1 MNAVNTVPEPA
12 PSGEPVIKHP
22 DDYTGPMFSRE
33 VIEEFQKFSKEPW
46 LAVVRRAS
54 TWHYHTQQ
62 NPTLPKVEELT
73 PFDVPAVRAIRGISP
88 GETWEQFAK
97 KCNLNLS
104 RRLDETN
111 PWLPGFV
118 NKSDDRPTSW
128 NRSNAGSPLADNA
141 GCQEAF
147 VKMLK
152 EDCPFGASTGLG
164 AAGNTLAH
172 SAIGTMV
179 TEDIVTLGEIVD
191 QLAKLHRFWFK
202 PLGAE
207 YLDAEFRYGKHL
219 CLLTGLGFG
228 VVRAVASRLKDYYE
242 GLDFWE
248 TCHEDQLR
256 ESAMV
261 ARRIHGYPMGLLRV
275 DGAKLTA
282 FLERRSC
289 APGDWFTL
297 VILTHILKYARFSHV
312 SDRGCPVVQV
322 IRDGRRNLFYL
333 DATQLRASFGMS
345 QNTKLRIDVL
355 KALGLPTSV
364 NADFPPPSTSVL
376 GIFDMLRPTD
386 LCELRSL
393 DDLIHLAVP
402 RAVELVPTMK
412 YIGEYMFV
420 DYGIGA
426 TNVAHIDYDSGKVVI
441 EEILTGL
448 DIGAIQW
455 PEGALTKSELMT
467 WKSCLPKEVK
477 PMLPSETVFKYIRN
491 CNDLGMVRAR
501 NAIFDTWILLNLARP
516 KLAGTKLGNSMVN
529 EYPIGMILPMGHT
542 KEETTN
548 QGKTNLGRIMLHT
561 ICPNVPVIIPS
572 RSSSAPAQ
580 RAAASPLDDYG
591 TAIYD
596 EFQLPSSHEHFLAQ
610 AGLQSLATGGT
621 VTPGRAMENSKGV
634 KLKHSMVICA
644 KISAFPVDIRNRSF
658 CFFMDTIDDKSR
670 CTDEELTIIGTGVAA
685 STVRMNALAWMD
697 RIGFVEKLNTI
708 VPKASKH
715 NRFSAFIAVA
725 VALCQA
731 AGGTEKEVYDY
742 FEACAN
748 KCEDQ
753 HLKATESGLAD
764 EIGAN
769 GEFSARH
776 FFSQCTVSTLEII
789 ARNDGKMWGA
799 AEMLRKMVEDQ
810 DQRRYS
816 DVLREYHIKESTAVQ
831 KFCNAV
837 KDGKMVIDGWKI
849 ESYHDPRSPTEK
861 RRYYRMVRGNF
872 NCDPTAPSA
881 EELNAHFKAGEAPV
895 AAQAPTGTQAD
906 VIKDNLKRD
915 TASDIKD
922 VAQNPDKY
930 GSDKPQPNRNK

>member
-1 MNAVNTVPEPA
+1 MADHNQNPHFDKDPNSTTGVG
-12 PSGEPVIKHP
+12 GEPVIKNP

-46 LAVVRRAS
+46 LAIVRRAS
-54 TWHYHTQQ
+54 TWNYYTQQ

-128 NRSNAGSPLADNA
+128 NRSNAGTPLETSE
-141 GCQEAF
+141 GCQMAF
-147 VKMLK
+147 VKELK
-152 EDCPFGASTGLG
+152 EVCPYGASPGLG
-164 AAGNTLAH
+164 AAGNALAH

-179 TEDIVTLGEIVD
+179 SEDVTTLGEIVD

-219 CLLTGLGFG
+219 CLLAGLGFN
-228 VVRAVASRLKDYYE
+228 VIRAVAMTLKDFYE
-242 GLDFWE
+242 GWDFYA
-248 TCHEDQLR
+248 TCTDEQLR
-256 ESAMV
+256 ESVMV
-261 ARRIHGYPMGLLRV
+261 ARRIHGYPIGLLRM
-275 DGAKLTA
+275 DGAKLTD
-282 FLERRSC
+282 FLENRGC
-289 APGDWFTL
+289 VPGDWFTICVL
-297 VILTHILKYARFSHV
+297 LHVLKYARFSY
-312 SDRGCPVVQV
+312 RGRGKVASVIQV
-322 IRDGRRNLFYL
+322 IVDGRRNVLEL
-333 DATQLRASFGMS
+333 DGSQVDCAFGMS
-345 QNTKLRIDVL
+345 KNIKLRTDVL

-364 NADFPPPSTSVL
+364 PAQNGSGFATPAARIMA
-376 GIFDMLRPTD
+376 IFDMLRPSD
-386 LCELRSL
+386 LCKLRSL
-393 DDLIHLAVP
+393 DDLNHIAVP
-402 RAVELVPTMK
+402 RAVQLVPTMK
-412 YIGEYMFV
+412 YIGEYLFV
-420 DYGIGA
+420 DYGVGV
-426 TNVAHIDYDSGKVVI
+426 TNVARIDYNSGKVVV
-441 EEILTGL
+441 EDILTGL
-448 DIGAIQW
+448 DIGAIGW
-455 PEGALTKSELMT
+455 PEGELTKADLMT
-467 WKSCLPKEVK
+467 WKSCLPKEVI
-477 PMLPSETVFKYIRN
+477 PQLPSETVFKYIRN
-491 CNDLGMVRAR
+491 CNDLGMPRAR

-516 KLAGTKLGNSMVN
+516 KLAGTKLGNAMVN

-580 RAAASPLDDYG
+580 RAAASSLDEYG
-591 TAIYD
+591 TALYD

-644 KISAFPVDIRNRSF
+644 KIGAFPVDIRNRSF
-658 CFFMDTIDDKSR
+658 CFFMDTIDDNSR

-697 RIGFVEKLNTI
+697 RIDFVEKLNAI

-731 AGGTEKEVYDY
+731 NGGTEKEVYDY

-753 HLKATESGLAD
+753 HIKATESGLAD

-776 FFSQCTVSTLEII
+776 FFNQCTVSTLEII
-789 ARNDGKMWGA
+789 ARKDGKLWGA

-810 DQRRYS
+810 DQRRFS

-831 KFCNAV
+831 KFV
-837 KDGKMVIDGWKI
+837 RGVMDGKMVIDGWKV
-849 ESYHDPRSPTEK
+849 ESHEHPGKMSTK
-861 RRYYRMVRGNF
+861 TNGSKSHRRYYR
-872 NCDPTAPSA
+872 
-881 EELNAHFKAGEAPV
+881 L
-895 AAQAPTGTQAD
+895 TQAED
-906 VIKDNLKRD
+906 HAYVAGGISKEDFAESMKRD
-915 TASDIKD
+915 TSADIRS
-922 VAQNPDKY
+922 VAANPEAFM
-930 GSDKPQPNRNK
+930 SDKPLPR